1 MQQVYDF
8 LKKCGTY
15 YLATVE
21 GEQPRV
27 RPFGTVDLFEGKL
40 YLQTGLS
47 KSVAQQLKADPKVE
61 LCAFDGERWLRVTAT
76 AVYDDNLEAQKHM
89 LAAYPSLQA
98 MYQPGDGNTAVYYLK
113 DATATFSSFTAAPEV
128 VRF

>member
-61 LCAFDGERWLRVTAT
+61 LCAFDGERWLRVAAT

-98 MYQPGDGNTAVYYLK
+98 MCQPRRRQHGGLLPQGRDSDVLLLHGGA
-113 DATATFSSFTAAPEV
+113 
-128 VRF
+128 

>member
-1 MQQVYDF
+1 MQQVYD
-8 LKKCGTY
+8 LLQKCGTY

-61 LCAFDGERWLRVTAT
+61 LCAFDGERWLRVAAT

>member
-61 LCAFDGERWLRVTAT
+61 LCAFDGERWLRVAAT

-113 DATATFSSFTAAPEV
+113 DATATFSSFTAAPEA

>member
-61 LCAFDGERWLRVTAT
+61 LCAFDGERWLRVAAT

-98 MYQPGDGNTAVYYLK
+98 MYQPGDGNTAVYYLQ

>member
-61 LCAFDGERWLRVTAT
+61 LCAFDGERWLRVAAT

-113 DATATFSSFTAAPEV
+113 DATATFSSFTPAPEL

>member
-61 LCAFDGERWLRVTAT
+61 LCAFDGERWLRVAAT

-128 VRF
+128 VQF